1 MVVKLIVNKVRD
13 VRGNL
18 HQETVD
24 EIVWQAERAHQHAA
38 FDGIEQTNNRRVA
51 GKLPVALEIPE
62 PLMDGQE
69 RGHEQVLVDLTDDG
83 IFGVASLDKEAAHG
97 GSVRAQVLAQA
108 EVRLVDEDLPGGISP
123 GTGARN
129 ESGEGGMQQRVAIAR
144 ALAVDPDIIFMDEP
158 FAALDAITRMGLQD
172 EISAICSKQGK
183 TIIFVTHDIDEA
195 IVLADRVVIMT
206 PNPGKIKSIVKID
219 LCGRRDRTSPDFLRI
234 RDRIFRE
241 FALKPADRTEYYI

>member
-1 MVVKLIVNKVRD
+1 
-13 VRGNL
+13 
-18 HQETVD
+18 
-24 EIVWQAERAHQHAA
+24 
-38 FDGIEQTNNRRVA
+38 
-51 GKLPVALEIPE
+51 
-62 PLMDGQE
+62 
-69 RGHEQVLVDLTDDG
+69 
-83 IFGVASLDKEAAHG
+83 
-97 GSVRAQVLAQA
+97 
-108 EVRLVDEDLPGGISP
+108 
-123 GTGARN
+123 
-129 ESGEGGMQQRVAIAR
+129 
-144 ALAVDPDIIFMDEP
+144 MDEP

-219 LCGRRDRTSPDFLRI
+219 LCGRRDHTSPDFLRI